1 MEEIQAILGIL
12 IISAIA
18 LTGYFVLN
26 EGGAGAAISQSYLS
40 CCCNILANDGGAQV
54 FVRSQIQTFADSC
67 KQACDLNYA
76 GQGKIFSQEGL
87 CAVNP

>member
-1 MEEIQAILGIL
+1 MEEIQAMLGIL

-26 EGGAGAAISQSYLS
+26 EGGAGAAISQGYMS
-40 CCCNILANDGGAQV
+40 CCCNILANDGGNQF
-54 FVRSQIQTFADSC
+54 FVRSQIQTYADNC
-67 KQACDLNYA
+67 KQACDINYA

-87 CAVNP
+87 CAANQ

>member
-1 MEEIQAILGIL
+1 MEEIQAMLGIL

-26 EGGAGAAISQSYLS
+26 QGGAGAAISQSYIS
-40 CCCNILANDGGAQV
+40 CCCNILANDGTQ
-54 FVRSQIQTFADSC
+54 FLVRSQIQTFADSC